1 MNQYNDYGL
10 RERQE
15 ELASRSGLYLAK
27 VMGWMCVGL
36 FTTVVSAMLCQ
47 AVPGLWNFIFGSG
60 IGFFGVLITQIIL
73 VLALSARIHR
83 MSPATATVMFM
94 LYSAVTGLTMSSL
107 VVAYRLDSLILSFG
121 VTAALFLAMSLY
133 GLVTRKDLSR
143 WGNLL
148 LFGLLGILVAGVIN
162 MFLGNAMVDFII
174 VVVGILLFIGLTAYD
189 TQKIKAIYQSA
200 LAQGYD
206 DEDDMVRKLAI
217 FGALTLYL
225 DFINLFLKLLRLL
238 GRRRD

>member
-1 MNQYNDYGL
+1 MNQYNDYDL
-10 RERQE
+10 WERQE
-15 ELASRSGLYLAK
+15 EIASRSAIYLAK

-36 FTTVVSAMLCQ
+36 FTTVVSAMLCL
-47 AVPGLWNFIFGSG
+47 AIPALWQLVFGSG
-60 IGFFGVLITQIIL
+60 IGFFGVLIAQVVL

-83 MSPATATVMFM
+83 MSAATATVMFM
-94 LYSAVTGLTMSSL
+94 LYSAVTGLTMSAL
-107 VVAYRLDSLILSFG
+107 TVAYRLDSIILSFG
-121 VTAALFLAMSLY
+121 VTTALFLVMSLY

-143 WGNLL
+143 WGSLL
-148 LFGLLGILVAGVIN
+148 FFGLLGIILAGVVN
-162 MFLGNAMVDFII
+162 LFLGSSTMDFLIT
-174 VVVGILLFIGLTAYD
+174 VVGILIFIGLIAYD
-189 TQKIKAIYQSA
+189 TQKIKAIYQSS

-206 DEDDMVRKLAI
+206 DEDDLLRKLAI